1 MRTLLYAF
9 LAVAIGGINRKS
21 VRSAREAYASIGS
34 PALAA
39 TVLGASFRLG
49 AEDAALVNGIAARG
63 LELDDTFEKAA
74 LHPGVVVFPALL
86 AVAEE
91 DGTELGR
98 VLEAAVV
105 GYDVMCHVGVVLGA
119 TQSYG
124 PGFHPTGVAG
134 AIGAAAAVARL
145 RGLDEKR
152 TTNAIGVAADLA
164 AGSLECLSDGTW
176 TKRLNAGHAAAV
188 GIRSARLAGAGFI
201 APQAAIEMPNGRS
214 APHGVILKIVATNI
228 CGSDLHIYRGSFPV
242 PQGMVMG
249 HEMTGEVVEVGP
261 DVEFL
266 SEGDLVSVPFNVAC
280 GRCRNCRA
288 RHTEVCETVNPDAA
302 CGAYGF
308 NLGDWQGGQAEYLFV
323 PYADFQLLRF
333 PDKDQAMEKI
343 RDLALLSDILP
354 TAFHGLMEAGAK
366 PGSTVYNA
374 GAGPVGRCGAAAARL
389 LGASCIIVGDYHQD
403 RLDLVKNNGCET
415 IDLKQDVPLTDQIEA
430 ILGEPMVDCAVD
442 YVGNEAHGIGRE
454 AEDMSPAHAINQV
467 MDATRAG
474 GATGIVGVYGPDPL
488 ASSKAE
494 QEGTYPLD
502 FGKAWIKSPR
512 ISGGQAPIMHY
523 NRELMMSIL
532 WDRMPYLSDMLNTQV
547 ISLDEAPDAYAKFD
561 AGVSEKF
568 IIDPHGMI
576 PA

>member
-1 MRTLLYAF
+1 MASS
-9 LAVAIGGINRKS
+9 NR
-21 VRSAREAYASIGS
+21 A
-34 PALAA
+34 
-39 TVLGASFRLG
+39 
-49 AEDAALVNGIAARG
+49 
-63 LELDDTFEKAA
+63 
-74 LHPGVVVFPALL
+74 VVFQN
-86 AVAEE
+86 VK
-91 DGTELGR
+91 DMR
-98 VLEAAVV
+98 VE
-105 GYDVMCHVGVVLGA
+105 
-119 TQSYG
+119 T
-124 PGFHPTGVAG
+124 
-134 AIGAAAAVARL
+134 
-145 RGLDEKR
+145 LDFPK
-152 TTNAIGVAADLA
+152 L
-164 AGSLECLSDGTW
+164 
-176 TKRLNAGHAAAV
+176 
-188 GIRSARLAGAGFI
+188 
-201 APQAAIEMPNGRS
+201 EMPNGKS

-242 PQGMVMG
+242 PQGMVVG
-249 HEMTGEVVEVGP
+249 HEMTGEVLEVGP

-288 RHTEVCETVNPDAA
+288 RHTEACETVNPDAA

-308 NLGDWQGGQAEYLFV
+308 NLGDFQGGQAEYLFV

-366 PGSTVYNA
+366 PGSTVYIA

-415 IDLKQDVPLTDQIEA
+415 IDLNQDVPLTDQIEA